1 MAFYN
6 TCCHLG
12 KQKRLR
18 DGISNR
24 WHPIFARERHD
35 GKCEIFATPNSDTKE
50 VWIKHSMIQKL
61 SKVSFE
67 LALCIYIY
75 KYIYIYVRT
84 KSIYPWQMYDKPWN
98 QIPWSFS
105 TPGPYVCR
113 MSCTSTSNGW
123 MNLVVTGAQ
132 PGEQPGKAGAAL
144 PGGGATARD
153 PKCFFDGTMTRMS
166 FCCFEVLALPSK
178 TLTNPGPQSLLF
190 FFCPASTWGLCRRFR
205 IWSNDVPTPGCQCPI
220 RWAVSCVAAD
230 VLFRV
235 FHLFFQ
241 KIALERFFWFLEGG
255 IEYQVLG
262 QLWYQLPVPE
272 EKSILVTLL
281 VYPPAPLL
289 QSLRWRDS

>member
-1 MAFYN
+1 MYN
-6 TCCHLG
+6 
-12 KQKRLR
+12 
-18 DGISNR
+18 
-24 WHPIFARERHD
+24 
-35 GKCEIFATPNSDTKE
+35 
-50 VWIKHSMIQKL
+50 
-61 SKVSFE
+61 
-67 LALCIYIY
+67 
-75 KYIYIYVRT
+75 
-84 KSIYPWQMYDKPWN
+84 KPWN

-153 PKCFFDGTMTRMS
+153 PKCFFPRKINHFFPVIFVASRCWPFRPKLWQIRDH
-166 FCCFEVLALPSK
+166 K
-178 TLTNPGPQSLLF
+178 SLLF
-190 FFCPASTWGLCRRFR
+190 FCCLVAPASTWGLCRRFR

-220 RWAVSCVAAD
+220 CWAVSCVAAD

-241 KIALERFFWFLEGG
+241 KIALRRVFFWFLEGG

-272 EKSILVTLL
+272 KKSILVTFLSTHQL
-281 VYPPAPLL
+281 HFS
-289 QSLRWRDS
+289 SLWGEEIHNNWTAGDPSHGWSKATAASYY